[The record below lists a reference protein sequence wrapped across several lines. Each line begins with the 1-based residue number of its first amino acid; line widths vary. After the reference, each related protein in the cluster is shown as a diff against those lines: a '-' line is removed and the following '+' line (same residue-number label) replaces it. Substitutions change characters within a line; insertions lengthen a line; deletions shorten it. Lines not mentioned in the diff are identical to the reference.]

1 MEFIKQT
8 SMNVLFMLAFSASV
22 SIAEIPLQVGPNENT
37 VANPDSIAI
46 ELNEEYAA
54 LRLPKSRMIEFNEG
68 MASWYGPGFHG
79 RKTANGEIYN
89 QYALTAA
96 HRTLPFNTMVRV
108 ENLNN
113 GKSVIVRIN
122 DRGPYVGKRV
132 IDVSKKVAEEL
143 DMINTGLARV
153 KLHIVDP
160 KPTFTPIEYFVEKFT
175 IQVGSFSKKEQASE
189 ISKDLKGS
197 RVFEVIDGSTTYFR
211 IYYGLFATRREAEDE
226 LTKILEQGH
235 SGFVKQL

>member
-1 MEFIKQT
+1 MGFIKHT
-8 SMNVLFMLAFSASV
+8 SWIVLFMSAIISTI
-22 SIAEIPLQVGPNENT
+22 SKAEIPFQVGPNENT
-37 VANPDSIAI
+37 SANPDSIAI
-46 ELNEEYAA
+46 ELNEEFAR
-54 LRLPKSRMIEFNEG
+54 LRLPKTRMIEFNEG

-79 RKTANGEIYN
+79 RKTANGETYN

-108 ENLNN
+108 ENLDN

-160 KPTFTPIEYFVEKFT
+160 KPTFTPMDYFVEKFT
-175 IQVGSFSKKEQASE
+175 IQVGSFSKSE
-189 ISKDLKGS
+189 HANEIAKDLNGS
-197 RVFEVIDGSTTYFR
+197 RVFEVVDGKVTYYR
-211 IYYGLFATRREAEDE
+211 IYYGLFATRREAEEE
-226 LTKILEQGH
+226 LNKILEQGH
-235 SGFVKQL
+235 SGFIKQL

>member
-1 MEFIKQT
+1 MEFITRT
-8 SMNVLFMLAFSASV
+8 SLFVLFMLANSAVV
-22 SIAEIPLQVGPNENT
+22 SNAEIPYQVGPNENT
-37 VANPDSIAI
+37 VANPDSIANV
-46 ELNEEYAA
+46 LNQEYAA
-54 LRLPKSRMIEFNEG
+54 LRLPKTRMIEFNEG

-79 RKTANGEIYN
+79 RKTANGETYN
-89 QYALTAA
+89 QYGMTAA

-108 ENLNN
+108 ENLDN

-143 DMINTGLARV
+143 DMIKSGLARV

-160 KPTFTPIEYFVEKFT
+160 KPSFTPLDYFVEKFT
-175 IQVGSFSKKEQASE
+175 IQVGSFSKPEHANV

-197 RVFEVIDGSTTYFR
+197 KVFEVLEGNATYYR

-226 LTKILEQGH
+226 LIKILEQGH